1 MQELVILKNKE
12 AVTTSLQVAEAFEKK
27 HKHVLEAIESVK
39 RSVENSANVEDVLNF
54 EQMFVEGNEPDTYG
68 RSRRVFFMNRDGFSL
83 LAMGFTGSKAI
94 SFKLKFIE
102 AFNEMEDVIR
112 KNTVPQTIEDMMIY
126 QLEEMKDVKKDVSM
140 LKDTMRISGQ
150 QEFEIKQKG
159 NMKVMEVLGGKE
171 SRAYEEISKKVFS
184 KFWSEFKRTFSIP
197 RYGELPRKRFDDAVS
212 FIEMWLP
219 ETAIRMEIDQL
230 NRKQRLFGDENE

>member
-12 AVTTSLQVAEAFEKK
+12 AVTTSLQVAESFEKK
-27 HKHVLEAIESVK
+27 HQHVLRDIDALK
-39 RSVENSANVEDVLNF
+39 KDVSNF
-54 EQMFVEGNEPDTYG
+54 GQMFVEGNEPDSYG
-68 RSRRVFFMNRDGFSL
+68 RNRRVFFISRDGFFL
-83 LAMGFTGSKAI
+83 LAMGFTGKKAI
-94 SFKLKFIE
+94 YFKQKYIE

-159 NMKVMEVLGGKE
+159 NMKVMGVIGGKE

-230 NRKQRLFGDENE
+230 NRQQRLFGDDNE